1 MIVNEKIKRVIS
13 EHKNEV
19 EIFQWS
25 VINSIASLVY
35 SEYISNMKQKT
46 IPTKVILVPKVKL
59 VSDLLSPS
67 GELMNTL
74 SNNLIDMMISN
85 HFFIKY
91 DFKNIKELILFTED
105 YIDILKSILSSYILP
120 NIARLIPDVIVKK
133 FQLDVRQ
140 SSIIE
145 SPESVLFNG
154 MGVCRNEYI
163 EYIVEEI
170 CIQMFTE
177 YSKSIPNSITEPD
190 DIFNIQLSKDD
201 ILVINHENAICPIYF
216 SAGIFENKTVLD
228 LLKFVACIDVT
239 KLSDSSENIGLTRYG
254 QYIKYCV
261 KSHPYNHN
269 KVIHIEDS

>member
-74 SNNLIDMMISN
+74 SNDLIDMMISN

-105 YIDILKSILSSYILP
+105 YIDILKS
-120 NIARLIPDVIVKK
+120 
-133 FQLDVRQ
+133 
-140 SSIIE
+140 
-145 SPESVLFNG
+145 
-154 MGVCRNEYI
+154 
-163 EYIVEEI
+163 
-170 CIQMFTE
+170 
-177 YSKSIPNSITEPD
+177 
-190 DIFNIQLSKDD
+190 
-201 ILVINHENAICPIYF
+201 
-216 SAGIFENKTVLD
+216 
-228 LLKFVACIDVT
+228 
-239 KLSDSSENIGLTRYG
+239 
-254 QYIKYCV
+254 
-261 KSHPYNHN
+261 
-269 KVIHIEDS
+269 